1 MLQYGPIL
9 AALNTTNA
17 NKRIRIFHTRVKLR
31 YKTTQDVASYSI
43 VTIQLLVVCLTV
55 LVRWPKTVTAK
66 RKRLAQ
72 KEQPHRAAKRKQLA
86 ARRKTSW
93 QKEKDSKQKENL
105 TAKRIT
111 SPCSKKKTT
120 CGNTKNLTAKRKRL
134 TAKRITSPC
143 GKKKTTHGKK
153 KNLTTKRKRLTAKFL
168 RYREDIVNSYFF
180 CSEVILFAVRFF
192 FLP

>member
-43 VTIQLLVVCLTV
+43 LTIQLLVVCLTV
-55 LVRWPKTVTAK
+55 LVPKTVAQNCHGKSINLTAK

-93 QKEKDSKQKENL
+93 QKEKDSRQNFFD
-105 TAKRIT
+105 ADV
-111 SPCSKKKTT
+111 
-120 CGNTKNLTAKRKRL
+120 G
-134 TAKRITSPC
+134 
-143 GKKKTTHGKK
+143 
-153 KNLTTKRKRLTAKFL
+153 FL
-168 RYREDIVNSYFF
+168 
-180 CSEVILFAVRFF
+180 L
-192 FLP
+192 L